1 MRFDNILIEDKV
13 KEKVLSK
20 HNVEAGEII
29 NVFISKPLVLKTKL
43 DRYIAIGYYHRYLTI
58 IFDKKGKNT
67 NIITAYPSSE
77 AQIKLYKRKK
87 KND

>member
-1 MRFDNILIEDKV
+1 MRIDNIIIEDKA
-13 KEKVLSK
+13 KEKILSK
-20 HNVEAGEII
+20 HNVEASEII
-29 NVFISKPLVLKTKL
+29 NVLLSKPFVLKAKF
-43 DRYIAIGYYHRYLTI
+43 DRHIAIGHYSRYLTI

-87 KND
+87 